1 MNFKNIIRQIAK
13 EHGVTPAEV
22 KKDMQ
27 EAITAFALH
36 TFQKFYYVLLVAY
49 YFMSSPTLTVK
60 TAGAWARAG

>member
-27 EAITAFALH
+27 DIYNQNLKNILRIFAEKIIK
-36 TFQKFYYVLLVAY
+36 QKNN
-49 YFMSSPTLTVK
+49 
-60 TAGAWARAG
+60 